1 MLSTLFLIFF
11 FVSLSRQQILSY
23 QIHSI
28 LSILFFIF
36 FKKVFLAFV
45 TMQRINFHAYHPPT
59 DKRRRRDLNPRAA
72 INDLLP
78 FQGSPFNHLGT
89 SAWLIHNEYLFSKAS
104 HCVCLNGESGIRTHA
119 PFRTNGFQDR
129 LVMTAS
135 ISLQTCFSIIQDKKR
150 FVKSFFN
157 LFFLVFSYFVAVH
170 QQLSYNI
177 MAGSICQHFFYIFSK
192 TFSGSFSDPSKHS
205 KMP

>member
-1 MLSTLFLIFF
+1 MF
-11 FVSLSRQQILSY
+11 
-23 QIHSI
+23 
-28 LSILFFIF
+28 
-36 FKKVFLAFV
+36 A
-45 TMQRINFHAYHPPT
+45 
-59 DKRRRRDLNPRAA
+59 
-72 INDLLP
+72 
-78 FQGSPFNHLGT
+78 
-89 SAWLIHNEYLFSKAS
+89 
-104 HCVCLNGESGIRTHA
+104 LNGESGIRTHA
-119 PFRTNGFQDR
+119 SFRTNGFQDR

-192 TFSGSFSDPSKHS
+192 IKMSTLNSTFFHIFIVLPFCTIRSLFYCIFSLLGSAIVRLPLLPASHAPYFRSYASCFTSSSNSSPAE
-205 KMP
+205 

>member
-1 MLSTLFLIFF
+1 MPS
-11 FVSLSRQQILSY
+11 
-23 QIHSI
+23 
-28 LSILFFIF
+28 
-36 FKKVFLAFV
+36 
-45 TMQRINFHAYHPPT
+45 
-59 DKRRRRDLNPRAA
+59 
-72 INDLLP
+72 
-78 FQGSPFNHLGT
+78 
-89 SAWLIHNEYLFSKAS
+89 
-104 HCVCLNGESGIRTHA
+104 GESGIRTHA

-135 ISLQTCFSIIQDKKR
+135 ISLQTCFSIIQDKER

-177 MAGSICQHFFYIFSK
+177 MVGSICQHFFYIFSK

-205 KMP
+205 KMPWQ

>member
-1 MLSTLFLIFF
+1 M
-11 FVSLSRQQILSY
+11 
-23 QIHSI
+23 
-28 LSILFFIF
+28 
-36 FKKVFLAFV
+36 
-45 TMQRINFHAYHPPT
+45 
-59 DKRRRRDLNPRAA
+59 NPRAA
-72 INDLLP
+72 TNDLLP

-89 SAWLIHNEYLFSKAS
+89 SAWLIFQSLF
-104 HCVCLNGESGIRTHA
+104 CLRQILMLAPSGESGIRTHA

-157 LFFLVFSYFVAVH
+157 LFFLVFSYFLAVH

>member
-1 MLSTLFLIFF
+1 M
-11 FVSLSRQQILSY
+11 
-23 QIHSI
+23 
-28 LSILFFIF
+28 
-36 FKKVFLAFV
+36 
-45 TMQRINFHAYHPPT
+45 
-59 DKRRRRDLNPRAA
+59 NPRAA
-72 INDLLP
+72 TNDLLP

-89 SAWLIHNEYLFSKAS
+89 SAWLIFQSLF
-104 HCVCLNGESGIRTHA
+104 CLRQISMFVPSGESGIRTHA

-157 LFFLVFSYFVAVH
+157 LFFLVFSYFLAVH

>member
-1 MLSTLFLIFF
+1 M
-11 FVSLSRQQILSY
+11 
-23 QIHSI
+23 
-28 LSILFFIF
+28 
-36 FKKVFLAFV
+36 
-45 TMQRINFHAYHPPT
+45 
-59 DKRRRRDLNPRAA
+59 NPRAA
-72 INDLLP
+72 TNDLLP

-89 SAWLIHNEYLFSKAS
+89 SAWLIFQSLF
-104 HCVCLNGESGIRTHA
+104 CLRQISTFVPSGESGIRTHA